1 VKVGVVDYG
10 MGNLHSVSKAL
21 EHAGARQV
29 DLVNQP
35 EQLAAYD
42 RVVLPGVGAMGAC
55 VDAIRA
61 AGFDQALADYV
72 RQRPMLGVCV
82 GMQAL
87 FEQGDESG
95 GVAGLGWFHGQVN
108 HFPKDIAEQGLK
120 IPHMGWNQ
128 VVHDG
133 HPLFDGIDSGERF
146 YFVHS
151 YRVAASA
158 EAIAHCEH
166 GAAFVAAVGQDNVVA
181 TQFHPEKSQHAGLQL
196 YANFLKWT
204 P

>member
-1 VKVGVVDYG
+1 MKVGVIDYG

-21 EHAGARQV
+21 EHAGAAHV
-29 DLVNQP
+29 ELIEQP
-35 EQLAAYD
+35 ERLKEFD

-55 VDAIRA
+55 VDAIRQ
-61 AGFDQALADYV
+61 AGFDQALAEYV
-72 RQRPMLGVCV
+72 QHRPMLGVCV

-87 FEQGDESG
+87 FENGDENG
-95 GVAGLGWFHGQVN
+95 GVDGLGWFHGHVN
-108 HFPKDIAEQGLK
+108 HFHPDIRAQGLK

-128 VVHDG
+128 VQHNQ
-133 HPLFDGIDSGERF
+133 HPLFDGIAQDERF

-151 YRVAASA
+151 FRVSDSA
-158 EAIAHCEH
+158 EAIARADH
-166 GAAFVAAVGQDNVVA
+166 GGEFVAAVGRDNVVA

-196 YANFLKWT
+196 YANFLKWM

>member
-1 VKVGVVDYG
+1 MKVAVVDYG

-21 EHAGARQV
+21 EHAGAGQV
-29 DLVNQP
+29 DLVTHP
-35 EQLAAYD
+35 EQLADYD
-42 RVVLPGVGAMGAC
+42 RAVLPGVGAMGAC
-55 VDAIRA
+55 VDAIRQS
-61 AGFDQALADYV
+61 GFDQALAEYIKS
-72 RQRPMLGVCV
+72 RPMLGVCV

-87 FEQGDESG
+87 FESGDENG

-108 HFPKDIAEQGLK
+108 HFPTEICDQGLK

-128 VVHDG
+128 VAHAG
-133 HPLFDGIDSGERF
+133 HPLFDGIPSGERF

-151 YRVAASA
+151 FRVSQSA

-166 GAAFVAAVGQDNVVA
+166 GAPFVAAVGRDHLVA